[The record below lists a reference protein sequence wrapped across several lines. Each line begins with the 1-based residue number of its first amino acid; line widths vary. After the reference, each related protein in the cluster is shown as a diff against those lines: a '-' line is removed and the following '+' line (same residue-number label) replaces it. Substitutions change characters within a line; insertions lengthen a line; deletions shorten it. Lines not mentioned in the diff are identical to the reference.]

1 MLSEPEHGSL
11 VGVRQGLLF
20 GEKELSGMLKHVKHF
35 SCLLTWMSSRDNLA
49 VHELRLPWWLNG
61 KKTCLPM

>member
-20 GEKELSGMLKHVKHF
+20 GEKGELSGMLN
-35 SCLLTWMSSRDNLA
+35 M
-49 VHELRLPWWLNG
+49 
-61 KKTCLPM
+61 